1 MKRIAILFLGAVL
14 ALSCKEVQD
23 SRFFAPELEFSA
35 ATYSVTEVPDG
46 VDVKLT
52 LSRPAATAFSARLVF
67 SGTLQEGLQ
76 YTVPSH
82 SIDVPAGASEAS
94 VHITLIDDEI
104 WEPGYIAITLAP
116 GSRYTVNPSGNC
128 EARVEVTKHVVI
140 PVLRL
145 SVPEDGDTVNP
156 YCAAPVT
163 LTLIADKAP
172 LSDITVPLSSEGF
185 VAGQDFLLDG
195 QADANLTLAAGAT
208 SATAM
213 LQVLKK
219 DQSGYDKQL
228 TLGMTAQKGVY
239 GVSSEGSSVSIRL
252 YDPVVDFSP
261 LWKITAQEG
270 EGYQVRQA
278 FKKADG
284 TWNGNTAAN
293 WTVSSAGSNYLKS
306 LKNISNTYGYPTVA
320 IGLHILRL
328 PDLFPNLR
336 KTSGNAIV
344 DYGRNSNTRG
354 FSAVDSLF
362 RFVLDAGS
370 ATEGSVMLDKP
381 RRFTAAVADYSSWV
395 EASWSADSQLTG
407 GDILKSASPL
417 ITSWVVV
424 TLEKLEGRFN
434 LADMENTLLLTA
446 WFSCD
451 DPQFM
456 KDVDTDS
463 IHAVQEDGLWKVEY
477 KLWPRN

>member
-1 MKRIAILFLGAVL
+1 MKRIAILFLGAIL
-14 ALSCKEVQD
+14 TLSCKEVQD

-82 SIDVPAGASEAS
+82 SIAVPVGATEAG

-104 WEPGYIAITLAP
+104 WEPGYISITLAP

-145 SVPEDGDTVNP
+145 SVPEAEQTVNP

-163 LTLIADKAP
+163 LTLTADKAP

-185 VAGQDFLLDG
+185 VAGEDFLLDG

-208 SATAM
+208 SATAT

-261 LWKITAQEG
+261 LWKITAQDG

-278 FKKADG
+278 IKKADG
-284 TWNGNTAAN
+284 TWYGNTAAN
-293 WTVSSAGSNYLKS
+293 WTVSSTGSNYLRS
-306 LKNISNTYGYPTVA
+306 LKNISNALGFPSVA
-320 IGLHILRL
+320 VGLHILRL
-328 PDLFPNLR
+328 PDFFPNLR

-344 DYGRNSNTRG
+344 DYGRNTNTRG

-370 ATEGSVMLDKP
+370 ATQGSVMLDKP
-381 RRFTAAVADYSSWV
+381 RSFTAAVADYASWT
-395 EASWSADSQLTG
+395 EAVWSADAQLTG
-407 GDILKSASPL
+407 CDIRKSTSPL